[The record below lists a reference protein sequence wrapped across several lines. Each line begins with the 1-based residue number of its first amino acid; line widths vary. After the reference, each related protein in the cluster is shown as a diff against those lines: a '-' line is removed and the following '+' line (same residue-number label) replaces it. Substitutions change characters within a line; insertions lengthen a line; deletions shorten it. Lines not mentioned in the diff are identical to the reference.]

1 MSTTPYPWKRAG
13 IVTGSSGY
21 PRTREAQ
28 THRRFRPDGLGNANV
43 TMRTEP
49 TEPRTMRTEA
59 STQPSTAGTH
69 ETKTGPGDI
78 PARGRLAVLKRTYQE
93 FKADN
98 LTDWAAALTYYSV
111 LALFPAMLALVAL
124 VGIFGQYPQTTNA
137 LVDIVRQIGG
147 NNSGLNGLQSTI
159 NGVVQNKGGAGALL
173 GLGLAGAVW
182 SASGY
187 IGAFMRA
194 SNAIYEVDEGRPFW
208 KLRPLQVIVTLAL
221 LILVALVLMALV
233 LTGPVAHSVASKVG
247 LGSTGVTIYN
257 IAKWPLMAAIVLIML
272 GVLYYIAPSARLP
285 KIHWLSPGAV
295 VALVIWVIA
304 SAAFGFY
311 VANFSSYN
319 KTYGALGGAISLLV
333 WLWIT
338 NIAVLF
344 GQELNAE
351 IERGRELTAGLPA
364 ERDLQLEPRDAPKT
378 GPSRFSRS

>member
-1 MSTTPYPWKRAG
+1 MPTEAKTQVNDDATQTRSTGA
-13 IVTGSSGY
+13 
-21 PRTREAQ
+21 
-28 THRRFRPDGLGNANV
+28 ANV
-43 TMRTEP
+43 AP
-49 TEPRTMRTEA
+49 T
-59 STQPSTAGTH
+59 
-69 ETKTGPGDI
+69 DI
-78 PARGRLAVLKRTYQE
+78 PARGRMAVLKRTYAE

-98 LTDWAAALTYYSV
+98 LTDWAAALTYYAV
-111 LALFPAMLALVAL
+111 LALFPALLALVAL

-137 LVDIVRQIGG
+137 LVDIVRQVGG
-147 NNSGLNGLQSTI
+147 NNSALTGLQNTI

-173 GLGLAGAVW
+173 GLGLIGAVW

-194 SNAIYEVDEGRPFW
+194 SNEIYEIPEGRPFW
-208 KLRPLQVIVTLAL
+208 KLRPLQVVVTLTL
-221 LILVALVLMALV
+221 LILAALVLMALV
-233 LTGPVAHSVASKVG
+233 ITGPVAHSVGSKVG
-247 LGSTGVTIYN
+247 LGSAGVTIYN
-257 IAKWPLMAAIVLIML
+257 IAKWPLMGAMVLIML
-272 GVLYYIAPSARLP
+272 AVLYYSAPNARLP
-285 KIHWLSPGAV
+285 KIQWLSPGAI
-295 VALVIWVIA
+295 VALVIWVVA

>member
-1 MSTTPYPWKRAG
+1 
-13 IVTGSSGY
+13 
-21 PRTREAQ
+21 
-28 THRRFRPDGLGNANV
+28 
-43 TMRTEP
+43 MRTD
-49 TEPRTMRTEA
+49 TK
-59 STQPSTAGTH
+59 TQPS
-69 ETKTGPGDI
+69 DI
-78 PARGRLAVLKRTYQE
+78 SGRGRLAVLKRTYAE

-98 LTDWAAALTYYSV
+98 LTDWAAALTYYAV

-147 NNSGLNGLQSTI
+147 NNSALTGLQNTI
-159 NGVVQNKGGAGALL
+159 NEIVRNKGGAGALL

-194 SNAIYEVDEGRPFW
+194 SNAIYEVDEGRAFW
-208 KLRPLQVIVTLAL
+208 KLRPLQVIVTLTL

-233 LTGPVAHSVASKVG
+233 ITGPVAHSVASKVG
-247 LGSTGVTIYN
+247 LGSVGVTIYN

-272 GVLYYIAPSARLP
+272 GVLYYIAPNARLP
-285 KIHWLSPGAV
+285 KIQWLSPGAI

-311 VANFSSYN
+311 VANFGSYN
-319 KTYGALGGAISLLV
+319 KTYGTLGGAISLLV

-338 NIAVLF
+338 NLAVLF

-364 ERDLQLEPRDAPKT
+364 ERDLQLEPRDTPKT
-378 GPSRFSRS
+378 GPARAARS